1 MDRII
6 DWCPTPH
13 PSYQKDRRAGA
24 PRLPWLWPFTSDVP
38 TVSTAAEGVGP
49 GEFYR
54 WCSWPRRLSPPF
66 LGLVTLPT
74 WLSGR
79 EERLD
84 LHKPRRVRSAEQA
97 EYILRVLYRR
107 LSRRLD
113 RLTPRGNSRSHWSRY
128 TREHSY
134 APDDFRLKEQF
145 VQVALDKVRPRRV
158 LDVGCN
164 TGHFSLLA
172 ARSGASVVA
181 IDSDPAVLGGL
192 CRRARAEGL
201 AVLPLVQN
209 LAMPSPPV
217 GWRNRECLSFLSRAQ
232 GKFDLVL
239 VLALVHHML
248 VTDGVPLEE
257 IVDLVAD
264 LTTEWA
270 IVEFVPPGD
279 AMFKKL
285 SRGRD
290 SLYRNLDEKVFER
303 ACRRRFSLRDSR
315 RLGKSRRRLY
325 LLRFSG
331 GKAR

>member
-1 MDRII
+1 MF
-6 DWCPTPH
+6 P
-13 PSYQKDRRAGA
+13 PSARLLRGLGRVNSIGGAAGRGGF
-24 PRLPWLWPFTSDVP
+24 RLLI
-38 TVSTAAEGVGP
+38 
-49 GEFYR
+49 
-54 WCSWPRRLSPPF
+54 